1 MTNQDIPSGPP
12 MSLIGSNSSSTSLF
26 ISWMIPLLDDQNGV
40 ILGYNITYFALTNT
54 TVVFTDSTSDL
65 NINITS
71 LMIYTV
77 YNVSVAAYTS
87 VGTGPSTSI
96 EIRTDSSVPTAPL
109 NVVYRNISSTSV
121 EVSWDEPTTFNG
133 PNEGYE
139 VRYTRVETSIT
150 MTIDDIMST
159 SVNIS
164 DLEIYEVYTIT
175 VLALSDKG
183 VGESSQITIL
193 TDEDVPGPSTN
204 VTLLTINSSSLLLS
218 WLPPSAPN
226 GIITGYTI
234 TYTLQTLY
242 AQYLQ
247 QSFNTINVTA
257 FESNLTLTDL
267 HAFAGYDVT
276 VRAET
281 RVGLGEAVVRTGVT
295 LGSFP
300 SGGVVNLTAMAV
312 NSTSV
317 NVSWLPPS
325 LSDWNGILTSYN
337 ISYTTNVVTTARNF
351 LTIRPSDFNNVN
363 DPRSLSVLDGFDRE
377 FVIISNLHEFVR
389 YEFNVTV
396 ATDDGPNPS
405 DTPSVS
411 ETTLQSG
418 NSRYTNSLFIPFH

>member
-139 VRYTRVETSIT
+139 VRYTREETNIT
-150 MTIDDIMST
+150 MTIHDIMST

-193 TDEDVPGPSTN
+193 TDEDCK
-204 VTLLTINSSSLLLS
+204 LLK
-218 WLPPSAPN
+218 
-226 GIITGYTI
+226 Y
-234 TYTLQTLY
+234 
-242 AQYLQ
+242 
-247 QSFNTINVTA
+247 FV
-257 FESNLTLTDL
+257 SNLL
-267 HAFAGYDVT
+267 YYS
-276 VRAET
+276 T
-281 RVGLGEAVVRTGVT
+281 RNCV
-295 LGSFP
+295 
-300 SGGVVNLTAMAV
+300 
-312 NSTSV
+312 
-317 NVSWLPPS
+317 
-325 LSDWNGILTSYN
+325 
-337 ISYTTNVVTTARNF
+337 
-351 LTIRPSDFNNVN
+351 
-363 DPRSLSVLDGFDRE
+363 
-377 FVIISNLHEFVR
+377 
-389 YEFNVTV
+389 
-396 ATDDGPNPS
+396 
-405 DTPSVS
+405 
-411 ETTLQSG
+411 
-418 NSRYTNSLFIPFH
+418 